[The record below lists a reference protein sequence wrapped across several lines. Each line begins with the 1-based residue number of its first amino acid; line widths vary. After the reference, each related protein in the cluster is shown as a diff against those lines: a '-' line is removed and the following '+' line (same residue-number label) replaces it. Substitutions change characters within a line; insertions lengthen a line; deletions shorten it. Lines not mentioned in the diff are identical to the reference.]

1 LNRDGNDNSILYKF
15 THSGRQKA
23 IVAAEF
29 SRFKRSRVFEASFST
44 LSAMSGRS
52 TAELGGAAGVY
63 LERVVRHASCTLIS
77 DAIKAIASVSVSRA
91 ISIVPMGELLL

>member
-44 LSAMSGRS
+44 LSTHLSRSRPAAFGHGYKDQLGTIKGETPFGIDPSG
-52 TAELGGAAGVY
+52 
-63 LERVVRHASCTLIS
+63 
-77 DAIKAIASVSVSRA
+77 
-91 ISIVPMGELLL
+91 